1 MVSQLKSHRHKL
13 KREHRKMVNAI
24 ESRDES
30 KSERANCVFD
40 SLFASFFFCSL
51 SLNFFRR
58 LITVT
63 EMVHTSPKNS
73 TQSDSS
79 CRKHISFD
87 VGKCYFNNT
96 RPNDGH
102 WLCQFDAIDNC
113 FYIGSQTK
121 SLIKKKAEATD
132 VATLS
137 SLRSTAPVTV

>member
-24 ESRDES
+24 ESRV
-30 KSERANCVFD
+30 RAKGRIVY
-40 SLFASFFFCSL
+40 LILYLRRFFFFLLC
-51 SLNFFRR
+51 LNFFRR

-121 SLIKKKAEATD
+121 SLIKKKQKQPMWPLYRLYA
-132 VATLS
+132 V
-137 SLRSTAPVTV
+137 RHP